1 MESVLMKY
9 LLNSGFLTID
19 EMEEDSIFKK
29 DIEDRR
35 NKLKNILDKSEY
47 EEVSRLSFD
56 IVRHMFNLRDKECFK
71 MLYLGIV
78 LGMEVNDFVNKEN
91 EEW

>member
-1 MESVLMKY
+1 MDSVLMKY

-19 EMEEDSIFKK
+19 EMEEDSRFKNNILERK
-29 DIEDRR
+29 S
-35 NKLKNILDKSEY
+35 KLKNVLNEEQYKEVKSLIY
-47 EEVSRLSFD
+47 DVTY
-56 IVRHMFNLRDKECFK
+56 HMFTIRDKECFK

-91 EEW
+91 EE